1 MFVTWCYDGAH
12 NLREMS
18 MEVVLSN
25 HNNLEIEELKRELE
39 SMRSKVERLD
49 RDAASWVRG
58 LGRRVGRLEAI
69 LLIGFALILFLK

>member
-1 MFVTWCYDGAH
+1 MTAH

-39 SMRSKVERLD
+39 SMRSKIERLD
-49 RDAASWVRG
+49 HDAASLVRG
-58 LGRRVGRLEAI
+58 LGRRVGRLETI
-69 LLIGFALILFLK
+69 LIIGFVLILFLK

>member
-39 SMRSKVERLD
+39 SMRSKIERLD
-49 RDAASWVRG
+49 HDAASLVRG
-58 LGRRVGRLEAI
+58 LGRRVGRLETI
-69 LLIGFALILFLK
+69 LIIGFVLILFLK